1 MLKQNDLDY
10 LKWIAQR
17 LVNRYREDPKIL
29 LIVDDIICKI
39 NAEISTYKQYNSF
52 VSKSVIECSSAL
64 NEVINYTN
72 KLASISNNKATQIT
86 IDKNTQTF
94 ENIDISEI
102 LK

>member
-1 MLKQNDLDY
+1 MLNQNDLDY

-29 LIVDDIICKI
+29 LIVDDIISKI
-39 NAEISTYKQYNSF
+39 IAEISTYKTYNNF
-52 VSKSVIECSSAL
+52 IVKSLPSCANTLQEI
-64 NEVINYTN
+64 INYTN
-72 KLASISNNKATQIT
+72 KLSSITQQTATQIT
-86 IDKNTQTF
+86 ISKNTETF

>member
-1 MLKQNDLDY
+1 MLNQNDLNY

-39 NAEISTYKQYNSF
+39 NAEISTYKQYSSF
-52 VSKSVIECSSAL
+52 VSRSIIDCSKTLS
-64 NEVINYTN
+64 EVINYTN
-72 KLASISNNKATQIT
+72 KLTSISKNKATQIT